1 MIQNKKQNIGRQLE
15 RHFKGVAN
23 HWRIN
28 ILLLLNQEEGLSL
41 EQISDRLKSNYKTT
55 SEHTRKLVL
64 AGLINKNYIDQTVSH
79 TLSPYGK
86 KFIKFI
92 KTF

>member
-1 MIQNKKQNIGRQLE
+1 MQKLKNARQLE

-23 HWRIN
+23 HHRIA
-28 ILLLLNQEEGLSL
+28 ILCLIEKEGGMTLDAIT
-41 EQISDRLKSNYKTT
+41 QALKTNFKTM

-64 AGLINKNYIDQTVSH
+64 AGLLEKKYKGRAVIH

-86 KFIKFI
+86 KLVFFL